1 MNDNKHGDPFVCE
14 MGAMP
19 WINSVADSLMGGNLT
34 NITRPLA
41 ETQNTQNRDWGGEL
55 KLKKS
60 INL

>member
-19 WINSVADSLMGGNLT
+19 WINNVTDSLMGGNLT

-41 ETQNTQNRDWGGEL
+41 ETQNT
-55 KLKKS
+55 
-60 INL
+60 